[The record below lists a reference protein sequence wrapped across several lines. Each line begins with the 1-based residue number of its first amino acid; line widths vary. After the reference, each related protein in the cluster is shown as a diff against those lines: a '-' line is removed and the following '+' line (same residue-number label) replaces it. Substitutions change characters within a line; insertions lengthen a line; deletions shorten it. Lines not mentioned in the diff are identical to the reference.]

1 MLEKFADM
9 ELQYLGET
17 IWVPETKLGRYI
29 GSGEGTITGD
39 AVAGTVRWSLF
50 ENERADV
57 CDVSLVGTIETAV
70 GADADGADS
79 DADGAGIEFEILG
92 HSRHDPAAR
101 TWRLSAGIRFMLA
114 DGAPPPAPWP
124 VTGIATGLFET
135 AHRRHRYEIFRD
147 AG

>member
-79 DADGAGIEFEILG
+79 DADGA
-92 HSRHDPAAR
+92 
-101 TWRLSAGIRFMLA
+101 
-114 DGAPPPAPWP
+114 PPPAPWP